1 MKIELHQISV
11 RELCASYQDLSIQE
25 EGITGYGGRLNIRPK
40 YQREFV
46 YDEKKRN
53 AVMDTVWQGF
63 PLNVMYWVKVGNKE
77 QGAKNKDS
85 NESLLFRQSG
95 LCSNSDSGQIEYE
108 LLDGQQ
114 RTISICSFI
123 AGEYMM
129 LFDGNLLGFNNMT
142 EEQQNRILDYRL
154 QVYICEGTDEEKLR
168 WFQTINIAG
177 EKLTDQEIRNAIY
190 SGSWVTQAKRRFSKS
205 GCVAYKIG
213 SDFMSGSPI
222 RQDYFE
228 TALRWIVDYK
238 KNKEQGAKNKD
249 SNESLLFQ
257 QGGLCSNSDSGQY
270 TIEQYM
276 AQHQHDT
283 DADELWQYFQDV
295 IHWTEK
301 LFGRKYK
308 KEMKGVQ
315 WGLLYNQYRDTP
327 LTATAIGEEVARLMR
342 DSDVQRKSGI
352 FHYIFD
358 HDIRHLGIRAFD
370 DNTKREVYERQGG
383 VCPICGKHFEIEQM
397 EADHITPWVE
407 GGRTVADNCQMLC
420 RDCNRRK
427 SSK

>member
-1 MKIELHQISV
+1 MKIELHQIRV
-11 RELCASYQDLSIQE
+11 RELCAGYEDLSIQE
-25 EGITGYGGRLNIRPK
+25 EGIVGYGGRLNIRPK

-63 PLNVMYWVKVGNKE
+63 PLNVMYWVRVGNAGIATRTTSINADNDVRVPK
-77 QGAKNKDS
+77 
-85 NESLLFRQSG
+85 
-95 LCSNSDSGQIEYE
+95 SDGIEYE

-129 LFDGNLLGFNNMT
+129 LFDGNLLGFHNMT
-142 EEQQNRILDYRL
+142 EEQQNRILDYPL

-177 EKLTDQEIRNAIY
+177 ERLTDQEIRNAIY

-205 GCVAYKIG
+205 GCVAYRIG

-228 TALRWIVDYK
+228 TTLRWIADY
-238 KNKEQGAKNKD
+238 QGRRRLVCGNSRCTIAG
-249 SNESLLFQ
+249 EPPASL
-257 QGGLCSNSDSGQY
+257 

-276 AQHQHDT
+276 AKHQHDT
-283 DADELWQYFQDV
+283 DADEIWQYYQDV
-295 IHWTEK
+295 IHWVEK
-301 LFGRKYK
+301 LFGRKYR
-308 KEMKGVQ
+308 KEMRGVQ
-315 WGLLYNQYRDTP
+315 WGLLYNQYRDTT

-342 DSDVQRKSGI
+342 DSDVQKKVGI

-370 DNTKREVYERQGG
+370 DNTKREVYERQQGI
-383 VCPICGKHFEIEQM
+383 CPICGKHFEIEQM

-407 GGRTVADNCQMLC
+407 GGRTVRENCQMLC

-427 SSK
+427 SAK

>member
-1 MKIELHQISV
+1 MKIELYQISV
-11 RELCASYQDLSIQE
+11 RELCASYNDLSIQE

-63 PLNVMYWVKVGNKE
+63 PLNVMYWVRVGND
-77 QGAKNKDS
+77 Q
-85 NESLLFRQSG
+85 
-95 LCSNSDSGQIEYE
+95 YE

-129 LFDGNLLGFNNMT
+129 PFDGNLLGFNNMT
-142 EEQQNRILDYRL
+142 IEQQNRILDYKL

-177 EKLTDQEIRNAIY
+177 EKLTNQEIRNAIY
-190 SGSWVTQAKRRFSKS
+190 SGAWVTQAKRRFSKT
-205 GCVAYKIG
+205 GCVAYKMA
-213 SDFMSGSPI
+213 SDYMSGSPI

-228 TALRWIVDYK
+228 SALEWIGDA
-238 KNKEQGAKNKD
+238 QGK
-249 SNESLLFQ
+249 
-257 QGGLCSNSDSGQY
+257 

-283 DADELWQYFQDV
+283 DADELWQYFQRV
-295 IHWTEK
+295 IQWVEM

-308 KEMKGVQ
+308 KEMKGVE
-315 WGLLYNQYRDTP
+315 WGLLYNRHKDTT
-327 LTATAIGEEVARLMR
+327 LTATAIGEQLAKLMA
-342 DSDVQRKSGI
+342 DSDVQKKSGI
-352 FHYIFD
+352 FAYILD
-358 HDIRHLGIRAFD
+358 GDVHHLGIRAFD
-370 DNTKREVYERQGG
+370 ANTRREVYERQGG
-383 VCPICGKHFEIEQM
+383 RCAICGKPFDIEVM

-407 GGRTVADNCQMLC
+407 GGRTISSNCQMLC